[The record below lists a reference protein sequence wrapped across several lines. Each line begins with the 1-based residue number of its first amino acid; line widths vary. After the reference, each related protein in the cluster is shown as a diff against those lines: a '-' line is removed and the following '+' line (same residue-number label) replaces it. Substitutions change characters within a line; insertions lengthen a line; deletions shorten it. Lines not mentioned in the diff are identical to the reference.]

1 MRNNNP
7 DIQDIKARYQAME
20 ISRCSA
26 LLPVGNTVEINTDTL
41 RLFRGDSVTE
51 IGMTEIYKMP
61 FADNSVDA
69 MMFFEGLHKIDRQC
83 DFFSEVQRVL
93 APKGR
98 LVITAPAITP
108 ISWLAYKMV
117 GKHMRMDINPLDDK
131 IHTKTDDDN
140 TTHPAGLD
148 NYAIPTLLFWFQ
160 EHRVLFNQT
169 FPKLT
174 LIKRQWTGYLTYLPT
189 KLPAFLALPE
199 RAYGKLFAIERW
211 LRPFVG
217 RLLAPKCR
225 IILEKRD

>member
-7 DIQDIKARYQAME
+7 DIQDSIARYQAME

-26 LLPVGNTVEINTDTL
+26 LLPVGNTVEINTGTL

-51 IGMTEIYKMP
+51 IGLSEIYKMP
-61 FADNSVDA
+61 FDDNSVNA
-69 MMFFEGLHKIDRQC
+69 MVFFDGLHKIERPA
-83 DFFSEVQRVL
+83 DFFKEVERVL

-98 LVITAPAITP
+98 LIISAPGITP
-108 ISWLAYKMV
+108 LSWLAYKMA
-117 GKHMRMDINPLDDK
+117 GKHMDMDISPLENTPDK
-131 IHTKTDDDN
+131 SS
-140 TTHPAGLD
+140 P

-174 LIKRQWTGYLTYLPT
+174 LAKRQWTGFLTYIPT
-189 KLPAFLALPE
+189 TLPAFLRLPDRLYGQLFMLE
-199 RAYGKLFAIERW
+199 RL

-217 RLLAPKCR
+217 RLFAPKCR